1 MHYTYQDEI
10 CDGEKHSLAWLF
22 LTNGKK
28 DRPIRCI
35 KVKSMKFKSLYSFLN
50 TDLSII
56 ERELEKTA
64 ASEHPLIK
72 EANMELLQAG
82 GKRIRPVFVLLSS
95 MFGQYDIN
103 VVKHVA
109 VALETIH
116 MASLVHDDVIDDAE
130 LRRGK
135 PTVKAKWDNRVA
147 MYTGD
152 YLLARSLEVM
162 TKIENPLAHQ
172 ILSKTI
178 VEVCL
183 GELEQIK
190 DKYCFE
196 QSLRTYLKRIKRK
209 TALLI
214 AVSCQLGAIST
225 GASEEIHRKLYW
237 FGYFVGMS
245 FQITDDILDFTSTEE
260 ALGKPVGSD
269 LLQGNITLPV
279 LFALQDPSMKSEI
292 ERISNKTTP
301 EDIKPILH
309 KILSSDVIDRAEKV
323 SDLYLHKALAI
334 LESLPKNRA
343 KSTLLSIAKYI
354 GKRKT

>member
-1 MHYTYQDEI
+1 
-10 CDGEKHSLAWLF
+10 
-22 LTNGKK
+22 
-28 DRPIRCI
+28 
-35 KVKSMKFKSLYSFLN
+35 MKFKALYSFLN

-56 ERELEKTA
+56 EQELEKTA
-64 ASEHPLIK
+64 ISEHPLLR
-72 EANMELLQAG
+72 EANLELLQAG
-82 GKRIRPVFVLLSS
+82 GKRIRPVFVLLSA
-95 MFGQYDIN
+95 MFGNYDIN
-103 VVKHVA
+103 RVKYVA

-135 PTVKAKWDNRVA
+135 PTVKSKWDNRIA

-162 TKIENPLAHQ
+162 TNIDDSLAHQ

-183 GELEQIK
+183 GEIEQIK
-190 DKYCFE
+190 DKYRLD
-196 QSLRTYLKRIKRK
+196 QSIRTYLKRIKRK

-225 GASEEIHRKLYW
+225 GASEEIHKKLYW
-237 FGYFVGMS
+237 FGYYVGMS

-260 ALGKPVGSD
+260 ELGKPVGSD

-279 LFALQDPSMKSEI
+279 LFALENPMIKAEVEKITNETSPNEI
-292 ERISNKTTP
+292 QPLLK
-301 EDIKPILH
+301 
-309 KILSSDVIDRAEKV
+309 KILESDVIERSAKV
-323 SDLYLHKALAI
+323 SDQYLQKAFEI
-334 LESLPKNRA
+334 VETLPKNR
-343 KSTLLSIAKYI
+343 SRTSLISIAKYI
-354 GKRKT
+354 GKRKF